1 MLMITPGNC
10 TSSGDAQT
18 ALVLFLLT
26 HAEQLL
32 NAAGLLGDRPAV
44 RRTARLLAD
53 IADLGPEQPLS
64 RRLRR
69 ELVGLHRLLSL
80 DAVHVPDSLEAALFA
95 EIDPAS
101 PVVEDICELTDELH
115 KHLKA
120 LVKAESDDVLASNLA
135 AAA

>member
-1 MLMITPGNC
+1 MLMFNPGTC
-10 TSSGDAQT
+10 SSSGDAQT
-18 ALVLFLLT
+18 ALVRFLLNY
-26 HAEQLL
+26 AEPLL

-53 IADLGPEQPLS
+53 IADLKPGQPLS
-64 RRLRR
+64 RRMRR

-101 PVVEDICELTDELH
+101 PVVEDICQLTDELR
-115 KHLKA
+115 KLLKA
-120 LVKAESDDVLASNLA
+120 LVKAESDDVLAADLA